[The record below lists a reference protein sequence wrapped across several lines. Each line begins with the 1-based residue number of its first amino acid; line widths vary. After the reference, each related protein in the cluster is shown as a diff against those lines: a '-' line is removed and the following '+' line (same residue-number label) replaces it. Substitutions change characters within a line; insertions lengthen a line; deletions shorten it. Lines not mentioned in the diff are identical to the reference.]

1 MDWHGLQKKKV
12 DELREMAMDVPGV
25 GAVTAMPKDELVEAV
40 ADHLGIQRPHKVV
53 TGLDKGAIKAEIRA
67 LKKQRDAAAEAR
79 DTEAMRRARKA
90 IRKRK
95 RALRKAAHLE

>member
-12 DELREMAMDVPGV
+12 DELREMAMEVPGV
-25 GAVTAMPKDELVEAV
+25 GAVTAMSKEQLVEVV
-40 ADHLGIQRPHKVV
+40 AEHLGIQRPHKVV
-53 TGLDKGAIKAEIRA
+53 TGVDKAAIKAEIRA
-67 LKKQRDAAAEAR
+67 LKKQRDTAAEAK
-79 DTEAMRRARKA
+79 DAETMRRARRE